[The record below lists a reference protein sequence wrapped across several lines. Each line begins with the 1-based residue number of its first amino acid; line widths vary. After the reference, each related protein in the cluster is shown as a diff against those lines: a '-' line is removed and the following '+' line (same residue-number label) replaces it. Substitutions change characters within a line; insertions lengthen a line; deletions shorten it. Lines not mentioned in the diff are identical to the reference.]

1 MIKNIRE
8 KFKYILFT
16 PLLIYLGERSLIAY
30 DEGYYAL
37 QAKWILDKGNWIAP
51 LWFDNVVLDR
61 TIGVQFLI
69 ALSQKIFGTN
79 SFALFLPISLASIMM
94 LYFTF
99 LIHKELL
106 GNKFAIL
113 SPLILIT
120 TFLWINYANMASQDI
135 FFATAITFG
144 VYSSIKAYKS
154 QKGIYFLFCGS
165 WIGLSFMFKTYL
177 TCLPLIAIS
186 PFLIQK
192 KIIQNRLFWIGLIL
206 GFLPFTIWSFSI
218 LKAYGFDSYYG
229 LFEKLIT
236 LSKNNTFTNP
246 FYYYLWNLPLN
257 IFPWTLFLIPGL
269 ISAFKIKDSITK
281 YFLFFYP
288 LTILLFLSLF
298 STKTQYYPLQLLS
311 LFSIN
316 IYLGIISISEIKNKL
331 NLFLRFINFKFLP
344 LIIFLTLVLINLR
357 FIDLNLSNF
366 QIKIISIAFLSFS
379 ISLISFNFLKS
390 RKSKLISIFLGP
402 YILFIFIFQSGFITD
417 RTREL
422 RLASESLIQS
432 ENLNKRYI
440 ETVKSDIN
448 DEISHSKIIKI
459 LLQMP
464 NIGNGIE
471 SLDDLKKDE
480 YAWSRISKDRLK
492 DREDIILINN
502 NDIFSPWKLVLK
514 K

>member
-1 MIKNIRE
+1 LNKIIRE
-8 KFKYILFT
+8 KFKYILFA

-37 QAKWILDKGNWIAP
+37 QARWILDKGNWIAP
-51 LWFDNVVLDR
+51 LWFEDVVLDR

-79 SFALFLPISLASIMM
+79 SFAVFLPVTLTSILM
-94 LYFTF
+94 LYFTY
-99 LIHKELL
+99 LLHKELL
-106 GNKFAIL
+106 GNKFAIF

-135 FFATAITFG
+135 FFATGITFG
-144 VYSSIKAYKS
+144 VLSSIKAYKT
-154 QKGIYFLFCGS
+154 QKGIYFLFSGS

-177 TCLPLIAIS
+177 TCLPLLAIA

-192 KIIQNRLFWIGLIL
+192 KIIQNRLFWIGFTL

-218 LKAYGFDSYYG
+218 LKTYGFESYYG
-229 LFEKLIT
+229 LFEKLLI

-269 ISAFKIKDSITK
+269 KTAFKKKDATTK
-281 YFLFFYP
+281 YFLIFYP

-298 STKTQYYPLQLLS
+298 STKTQYYPLQILP

-316 IYLGIISISEIKNKL
+316 IYLGIISISEIRNKL
-331 NLFLRFINFKFLP
+331 NFFIKFINFQLIP
-344 LIIFLTLVLINLR
+344 LIIFLTLVLINLK
-357 FIDLNLSNF
+357 FLDLNLSDF
-366 QIKIISIAFLSFS
+366 QTKIISITFLLFS
-379 ISLISFNFLKS
+379 ISLLSFNFLKS
-390 RKSKLISIFLGP
+390 KKSKIISIFLGP
-402 YILFIFIFQSGFITD
+402 YILFVFIFQSGFITD
-417 RTREL
+417 RTRDL

-432 ENLNKRYI
+432 ENLNKKYI
-440 ETVKSDIN
+440 EIVKTDIN
-448 DEISHSKIIKI
+448 DEISQSKIIKI

-464 NIGNGIE
+464 NLGNGIE
-471 SLDDLKKDE
+471 SLDDLKKGQ
-480 YAWSRISKDRLK
+480 YAWSRFSKDKFKNRQ
-492 DREDIILINN
+492 DIILINN
-502 NDIFSPWKLVLK
+502 DDIFSPWKLVLK

>member
-94 LYFTF
+94 LYFTY

-144 VYSSIKAYKS
+144 VYSNIKAYKS

-206 GFLPFTIWSFSI
+206 GFLPFIIWSFSI
-218 LKAYGFDSYYG
+218 LKTYGFDSYYG

-316 IYLGIISISEIKNKL
+316 IYLGIISISEMKNKL

-379 ISLISFNFLKS
+379 ISLFSFNFLKS

-402 YILFIFIFQSGFITD
+402 YLLFIFIFQSGFITD